1 MKSTSKIERLAK
13 KIRFSPNP
21 AADERILTSAEAAL
35 EKSIKTKPAALQPN
49 IWRIIMKSRI
59 TKLAAA
65 AVIIIAVLI
74 GINQFGGSIDGASV
88 AWGEVVKNVE
98 QIRTSIYRSKTSI
111 EGLSYVKGGALQET
125 EGYEYYSA
133 EYGMRRDKY
142 ENGTIIAVEHW
153 IPAERAIVTINP
165 QTKTYSRRFFTEE
178 EFRDKFKKREPKEI
192 IKHFM
197 TFEYTEL
204 GRKTINGV
212 EVEGIE
218 VNDPKVMLESLFES
232 VVVRLWVDVET
243 NLPVRIEMRGAASNR
258 SVKCE
263 QVVDVVELDGEV
275 EASMFEPNIPG
286 DYTLFSEA
294 EINNKNEGLA
304 VQGLRIFAEIT
315 DGQYPSSLAIVTAVN
330 ELWEARTG
338 MKLSKEEIEKGITI
352 QSTCSFYNALE
363 QADKDVAYYGDR
375 VTADD
380 VDKVL
385 MRWKIS
391 EDEYRVIFGD
401 LTTENVTAED
411 LAKLEKLTLE

>member
-1 MKSTSKIERLAK
+1 MKSESEIERLAK
-13 KIRFSPNP
+13 KIRFSPNA

-35 EKSIKTKPAALQPN
+35 EKSIKAKPAALQPN

-59 TKLAAA
+59 CKLTTA
-65 AVIIIAVLI
+65 AVIIIAVILGLNII
-74 GINQFGGSIDGASV
+74 GGPDMASV
-88 AWGEVVKNVE
+88 AWADVVKNVE
-98 QIRTSIYRSKTSI
+98 QIRTSIYRTKTSI

-125 EGYEYYSA
+125 EGYGYYSA

-142 ENGTIIAVEHW
+142 ENGKIIAVEHW

-178 EFRDKFKKREPKEI
+178 EFRNKFKKREPKEF

-204 GRKTINGV
+204 GHKTINGV

-218 VNDPKVMLESLFES
+218 VNDPKVMLESLFEN

-243 NLPVRIEMRGAASNR
+243 NLPVRVEMRGAASNG

-275 EASMFEPNIPG
+275 ETSMFEPNIPG
-286 DYTLFSEA
+286 DYTLFTEA
-294 EINNKNEGLA
+294 EINDKNEGVA

-330 ELWEARTG
+330 ELWKARTG

-352 QSTCSFYNALE
+352 QSTCSFYAALD

-385 MRWKIS
+385 MRWKVL
-391 EDEYRVIFGD
+391 DGQYRVIFGD
-401 LTTENVTAED
+401 LSAENVSAEE
-411 LAKLEKLTLE
+411 LAELEKGLVK

>member
-1 MKSTSKIERLAK
+1 MKSKSEMERLAK
-13 KIRFSPNP
+13 KIRFSPNA

-35 EKSIKTKPAALQPN
+35 EKSIKAKSAALQPN

-65 AVIIIAVLI
+65 AAIIIAVILGLNII
-74 GINQFGGSIDGASV
+74 GGPDMASV
-88 AWGEVVKNVE
+88 AWADVVKNVE
-98 QIRTSIYRSKTSI
+98 QIRTSIYRTKTSI

-125 EGYEYYSA
+125 EGYGYYSA

-142 ENGTIIAVEHW
+142 ENGKIIAVEHW

-178 EFRDKFKKREPKEI
+178 EFRNKFKKREPKEI

-218 VNDPKVMLESLFES
+218 VNDPKIMLESLFES

-243 NLPVRIEMRGAASNR
+243 NLPVRVEMRGAASNG

-275 EASMFEPNIPG
+275 ETSMFEPNIPG

-294 EINNKNEGLA
+294 EINNKNEGVA

-330 ELWEARTG
+330 ELWKARTG

-352 QSTCSFYNALE
+352 QSTCSFYAALD

-385 MRWKIS
+385 MRWKVS
-391 EDEYRVIFGD
+391 DGQYRVIFGD
-401 LTTENVTAED
+401 LSAENVSAEE
-411 LAKLEKLTLE
+411 LAELEKGLVK